1 MFRILKLL
9 YPDLTIDP
17 GSLRLVLKVLQQ
29 RVDTILMKFPH
40 KAREDLEKVHKLT
53 RRRSGDEIIKEIDCP
68 P

>member
-1 MFRILKLL
+1 MLRTLKLF
-9 YPDLTIDP
+9 YPDPTIDP
-17 GSLRLVLKVLQQ
+17 GSLRLDLKVLQQ
-29 RVDTILMKFPH
+29 IVDTILTKFPY